1 MSLITSFT
9 PDSTI
14 MQSACGHELS
24 KDTRQGDSRGIALCY
39 HFNSAAHLISSCI
52 AMCVIAL
59 GRFGVA
65 GLLGKASTGGVD
77 LPPPRSGKF
86 EMVSYRPDQK
96 VGFCKQPQLNE
107 NIHKRLLSFAI
118 ILLK

>member
-1 MSLITSFT
+1 
-9 PDSTI
+9 
-14 MQSACGHELS
+14 
-24 KDTRQGDSRGIALCY
+24 
-39 HFNSAAHLISSCI
+39 
-52 AMCVIAL
+52 MCVIAL

-77 LPPPRSGKF
+77 LPPPRSGKL

-96 VGFCKQPQLNE
+96 VGFCKRPQLNNE
-107 NIHKRLLSFAI
+107 DIHKKLLSFAI